1 MIETND
7 TLCSL
12 QRFKYRQQ
20 FDPFW
25 WGLTPLRTPV
35 FYLKVHIHDIY
46 YLNTDFGPFKW
57 YKMCFF

>member
-12 QRFKYRQQ
+12 QRFNHRQQ

-25 WGLTPLRTPV
+25 WGLIPLRTPV
-35 FYLKVHIHDIY
+35 FYLKVHIDSIY

-57 YKMCFF
+57 YEMYFF